1 MAQASDGHT
10 PGIAATMAR
19 LDADREWLAAQGLEL
34 SQFGPDPDSGK
45 VRVYLTRYTEQA
57 RRAPMCADRKTGTNT
72 DNRKFNRQ
80 PYRHSWARRSRGQL
94 PDSGNWPLS
103 CVIAV
108 GGTRFELVTPS
119 VSGKCSPAELTA
131 REAEAGIE
139 PAYRALQALA

>member
-57 RRAPMCADRKTGTNT
+57 RQLLVGRYGPGIVVATESR
-72 DNRKFNRQ
+72 
-80 PYRHSWARRSRGQL
+80 SW
-94 PDSGNWPLS
+94 
-103 CVIAV
+103 
-108 GGTRFELVTPS
+108 RFS
-119 VSGKCSPAELTA
+119 
-131 REAEAGIE
+131 
-139 PAYRALQALA
+139 